1 MERRMYSL
9 LRPIKKK
16 VFSTVEILRPS
27 PQKRLSRSQLAGIIR
42 EKKIWIQMAKNLREL
57 EESWTKVVRKNYLFV
72 KGKPK
77 KVTK

>member
-1 MERRMYSL
+1 MKS
-9 LRPIKKK
+9 IKKK

-42 EKKIWIQMAKNLREL
+42 KKKIWIQMAKNLREL
-57 EESWTKVVRKNYLFV
+57 EGSWSTVVRKNYLFV

-77 KVTK
+77 KAAKQE